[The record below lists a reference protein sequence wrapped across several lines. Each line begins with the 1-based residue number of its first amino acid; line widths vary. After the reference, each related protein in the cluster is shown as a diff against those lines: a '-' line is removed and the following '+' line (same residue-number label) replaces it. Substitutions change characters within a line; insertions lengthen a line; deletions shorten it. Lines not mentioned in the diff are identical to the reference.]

1 MVASGRSVLESLLL
15 LLLLLLFILLLLL
28 LLLLLGQTKLICWG
42 TDFSQ
47 NNLGRSIGKKMKI
60 KKYVIYIN
68 SDPCHAM
75 CQNTEISTACI
86 FCK

>member
-47 NNLGRSIGKKMKI
+47 NNLGRSIGKKNENKKI
-60 KKYVIYIN
+60 CNLHKLRSV
-68 SDPCHAM
+68 SCHV
-75 CQNTEISTACI
+75 S
-86 FCK
+86 KH